1 MCVCLFYSF
10 FIWLSS
16 LFCESRF
23 SNVCAATF
31 LSVLLLLLLL
41 LPPLT
46 PLPPLFFF
54 FSVDSLLICFI
65 TVIILAVVGFYF

>member
-31 LSVLLLLLLL
+31 LSVLLLLLL